1 MVKNSPPKIAIVHDW
16 LTNKAGAENVVLAL
30 HKAFPGAPVYTSVY
44 TPEKMPDFKNID
56 VRTTYLQK
64 MPRPLRSLHKF
75 FPYLRVRAFRSLD
88 LSAYDVII
96 SSSSAEAKQVR
107 KSRPDQLHICYCHTP
122 IRYYWSHYREYKKD
136 PGFGKFNWLVR
147 LAMPLMVPSLKK
159 ADYRAAQDVDMFL
172 ANSTEVQKRI
182 QRYYKQPSTVLHP
195 PVDVQRFTPQKTRG
209 EYFVALGR
217 QVPYK
222 RIDLAVQACSELGVP
237 LKVFGSGSEHER
249 LVAMA
254 GLNVEFFSNRTGDAS
269 DVAVARALESA
280 KGFIFPAEEDFGIVP
295 VEAMAAG
302 APVIAYGYGG
312 VLDSVTNGETG
323 VLFEN
328 QTVESLKAALQ
339 KFETE
344 KFLVTVLRNRAKRFD
359 ESLFVMKIQNIVER
373 AWQRTQKEKG
383 TDHGTYRN

>member
-383 TDHGTYRN
+383 TDNGTYRN

>member
-172 ANSTEVQKRI
+172 ANSTEVQMRI

-295 VEAMAAG
+295 VEAMASG
-302 APVIAYGYGG
+302 APVIAYGKGG

-323 VLFEN
+323 ILFEK

-373 AWQRTQKEKG
+373 AWQRAQKEK
-383 TDHGTYRN
+383 RN